1 MLKEKEIPLGTELVN
16 IFGVNDQNLNFLKS
30 QFPNSKINLRG
41 NIVYLEGPK
50 EDIQNATSII
60 DELLI
65 MSSQNKKIDVEDL
78 ELMLNF
84 QNNKE
89 SLDKKNNY
97 INVYQDKI
105 IKLKNLSQF
114 KYIENI
120 NKSVVTFGI
129 GPAGTGKTFLAV
141 ASAVKLY
148 DDEKVKKIVLT
159 RPAVEAGERLGYLP
173 GDLSQKIDP
182 YLVPLFDSLEYFF
195 GNENLQYLIEKRVIE
210 IVPLAYMRGRTLS
223 NACIILDEAQNATVS
238 QIKMFL
244 TRIGDDSKIII
255 TGDESQVDLQNKE
268 FSGLKKVRK
277 SLSNIEEIS
286 ISLFENKDIVRNKIV
301 SKILEVFPE
310 K

>member
-16 IFGVNDQNLNFLKS
+16 IFGVIDQNLNFLKS

-41 NIVYLEGPK
+41 NIVYLEGSK
-50 EDIQNATSII
+50 QDIQNVTSII

-65 MSSQNKKIDVEDL
+65 MNSQNKKIDVEDL
-78 ELMLNF
+78 ELMLSF
-84 QNNKE
+84 QTNKE
-89 SLDKKNNY
+89 SLDQKNNY

-148 DDEKVKKIVLT
+148 DEEKVKKIVLT

>member
-16 IFGVNDQNLNFLKS
+16 IFGVNDKNLNFLKS

-41 NIVYLEGPK
+41 NIVYLEGSK
-50 EDIQNATSII
+50 QDIQNVTSII

-65 MSSQNKKIDVEDL
+65 MNSQNKKIDVEDL
-78 ELMLNF
+78 ELMLSF
-84 QNNKE
+84 QTNKE
-89 SLDKKNNY
+89 SLDQKNNY

-148 DDEKVKKIVLT
+148 DEEKVKKIVLT

>member
-41 NIVYLEGPK
+41 NIVYLEGSK

-84 QNNKE
+84 QTNKE
-89 SLDKKNNY
+89 SLVQKNNY

-148 DDEKVKKIVLT
+148 DEEKVKKIVLT

-244 TRIGDDSKIII
+244 TRIGDESKIII